1 MHGKVILFSLIV
13 MYVLFSISCKKNEDS
28 IKPVINASTPAPN
41 TQYNTF
47 DSIFVQAEIT
57 DEEGLT
63 FISVEL
69 LNSDL
74 ISVVAPYGRTIS
86 GNSYSLFATLV
97 IDNIHL
103 QSGKHYVMIT
113 AKDSKNT
120 TRHYIEVFVYGLP
133 LQTNGYV
140 CFENT
145 GSDFQVRSLFGESD
159 TLLYQ
164 GAGNIKGGIVDS
176 YHQQFGFLKG
186 PDGPFEAYP
195 LFPFIDSWEIPVSQ
209 GGLTFCRMQAN
220 TLDIQIGFKNQLLSF
235 YQGEKNLS
243 KTFTS
248 ADMYY
253 PELSL
258 ILEDD
263 IITWQKTASN
273 SANRIETFFNSGAL
287 KQVTSYNRDIVQL
300 LPKSEDF
307 SYILSNTGDSSF
319 FDIYG
324 LESGVIQSEGF
335 ATNHF
340 YDGCIDSGNF
350 VYIATESEILR
361 YNPQT
366 FQFSTF
372 ASVACRQIAWDYV
385 NNVLVAG
392 TENEVLVYSPT
403 GSELQNYPLIGD
415 CVELSVWYTK

>member
-1 MHGKVILFSLIV
+1 MHGKAILFSLLL
-13 MYVLFSISCKKNEDS
+13 MYVLFSISCNKNEDS
-28 IKPVINASTPAPN
+28 IKPVITATAPATN
-41 TQYNTF
+41 MQYNTF
-47 DSIFVQAEIT
+47 DSIYVQAEIT
-57 DEEGLT
+57 DEEGLS
-63 FISVEL
+63 FVSVEL
-69 LNSDL
+69 LNADL
-74 ISVVAPYGRTIS
+74 ISVVSPFGRTVS
-86 GNSYSLFATLV
+86 GNSYSLFTSLV

-120 TRHYIEVFVYGLP
+120 TRHYIEVYVYGLP
-133 LQTNGYV
+133 LETKGYV
-140 CFENT
+140 SFEND
-145 GSDFQVRSLFGESD
+145 GANFHIRSLYANND

-164 GAGNIKGGIVDS
+164 GTGTIKGGIVDS

-195 LFPFIDSWEIPVSQ
+195 LYPFINSWEIPVSQ
-209 GGLTFCRMQAN
+209 GGITFCRMQAN

-258 ILEDD
+258 IMEDD

-273 SANRIETFFNSGAL
+273 TANRIETFFNSGAL
-287 KQVTSYNRDIVQL
+287 KQVTSYNRDIVQM

-307 SYILSNTGDSSF
+307 TYILSNTGDSSF

-324 LESGVIQSEGF
+324 LESGLIQSEVF
-335 ATNHF
+335 ANNHF
-340 YDGCIDSGNF
+340 YDGCRGTNNY
-350 VYIATESEILR
+350 VYIASENEIIR

-366 FQFSTF
+366 FQFGNF
-372 ASVACRQIAWDYV
+372 ASVASRQLTWDFV
-385 NNVLVAG
+385 NDVLIVS
-392 TENEVLVYSPT
+392 TDNEILFYST
-403 GSELQNYPLIGD
+403 SGIELQSYPLIGD
-415 CVELSVWYTK
+415 CIELSVWYSK